1 MGNLQSEWLVISSLV
16 GAMVFVATNIAIFYW
31 VLRYYPQALK
41 SKDLDSGTTLNWSMI
56 TRITLH
62 SVSFSGGM
70 VLVLNV
76 VGFLLTGVWNIDAKS
91 LGLLALAFA
100 LMQLQSLDRFVTGL
114 KKYNSS
120 TSNSN

>member
-1 MGNLQSEWLVISSLV
+1 
-16 GAMVFVATNIAIFYW
+16 
-31 VLRYYPQALK
+31 
-41 SKDLDSGTTLNWSMI
+41 
-56 TRITLH
+56 
-62 SVSFSGGM
+62 M

-91 LGLLALAFA
+91 LGLLALAFV

-120 TSNSN
+120 TRNSN